1 MIKTNTPVIVYD
13 LTRYEFWKKK
23 YDVWIKIFVFFMT
36 MVSWS
41 DTKWVYHSCQMQLR
55 AVTIIAWKLD
65 GETVILSFTNQG
77 LSRPRIEY
85 KTLQRQS
92 VHQQTVKHWL
102 FQTKTSWM
110 HLIPSISVHR
120 VDIVYTYCR
129 EQVLVQTL
137 QRPRDRKRRQTSSS
151 CRLLVKDW
159 DPAGGN
165 SRSCSRC
172 CCLIRTLA
180 VLEQFLP

>member
-1 MIKTNTPVIVYD
+1 MYRIWLDMNFERINMTSGLKS
-13 LTRYEFWKKK
+13 L
-23 YDVWIKIFVFFMT
+23 VFFMT

-55 AVTIIAWKLD
+55 VSNDNLYAVTIIAWKLD
-65 GETVILSFTNQG
+65 GETDILSFDNQG
-77 LSRPRIEY
+77 LSRPRIEPR
-85 KTLQRQS
+85 TLHRQS

-110 HLIPSISVHR
+110 HLISSISVKR

-129 EQVLVQTL
+129 EQALAQTL
-137 QRPRDRKRRQTSSS
+137 QRLRDRKRRQTSSS

-165 SRSCSRC
+165 SRFCSRC

>member
-1 MIKTNTPVIVYD
+1 MIWLDMNFERKNMTSG
-13 LTRYEFWKKK
+13 LKSLF
-23 YDVWIKIFVFFMT
+23 FFMT

-55 AVTIIAWKLD
+55 VSNDNLYAVTKIALKLD
-65 GETVILSFTNQG
+65 GETDILSFTNQG
-77 LSRPRIEY
+77 LSRPRIES
-85 KTLQRQS
+85 KTLHS
-92 VHQQTVKHWL
+92 KQTVKHWL

-110 HLIPSISVHR
+110 HLIPSISVKR

-129 EQVLVQTL
+129 EQALAQTL
-137 QRPRDRKRRQTSSS
+137 QRLRDRKRRQTSSS

-165 SRSCSRC
+165 SRFCSRC